1 MRYSREVRGT
11 VWTQF
16 REGGAAQA
24 ALNARMIAAGAIDWE
39 VTDSVPTVFR
49 LSLETP
55 FSSFSFTFGPRKRL
69 MSLSLGNWVRLIR
82 TRRFSSE
89 N

>member
-1 MRYSREVRGT
+1 MCEFGDVRYSREVRGT

-39 VTDSVPTVFR
+39 VTESVRQSCGIFRRLLPPVFN
-49 LSLETP
+49 LLLV
-55 FSSFSFTFGPRKRL
+55 FDK
-69 MSLSLGNWVRLIR
+69 V
-82 TRRFSSE
+82 
-89 N
+89 

>member
-1 MRYSREVRGT
+1 MCEFGDVRYSREVRGT

-39 VTDSVPTVFR
+39 VTESLRHFFR
-49 LSLETP
+49 
-55 FSSFSFTFGPRKRL
+55 FI
-69 MSLSLGNWVRLIR
+69 W
-82 TRRFSSE
+82 
-89 N
+89 

>member
-1 MRYSREVRGT
+1 MCEFGDVRYSREVRGT

-39 VTDSVPTVFR
+39 VTDSFRQFFVILWRLLPPVF
-49 LSLETP
+49 L
-55 FSSFSFTFGPRKRL
+55 
-69 MSLSLGNWVRLIR
+69 LIVVQGTGS
-82 TRRFSSE
+82 TR
-89 N
+89 